1 MPIRTTADQSAAVK
15 EWAMGIDTRTD
26 DIVNVI
32 KVGKAT
38 ASKDVPSPTM

>member
-1 MPIRTTADQSAAVK
+1 
-15 EWAMGIDTRTD
+15 MGIDTRTD